1 MTGYILGSS
10 GEKTKGLKAHKCSEM
25 HMNEHQMDEAERC
38 ASPVQQVA
46 VSHLSIP
53 PCPDGRWGW
62 RRREGVGGHCPGGK
76 SSCALVRPGC
86 PCDNGG
92 DGYRENGWGER

>member
-1 MTGYILGSS
+1 
-10 GEKTKGLKAHKCSEM
+10 M
-25 HMNEHQMDEAERC
+25 HMNEHQMDEGERC

-62 RRREGVGGHCPGGK
+62 RRREGVGGHCPGGR